1 VDGSAAH
8 QGPFTVR
15 HGRDHC
21 TIQISEDIIV
31 VTGGAYTENNA
42 TQYHLTDGSETRL
55 TPLLGEGREGHV
67 CGVYQDTSGQQ
78 ILLITGGTYYSGSYH
93 YLSSTEVATYTEGS
107 SKLEWREVGN
117 LPSGR
122 TNLRAALVDN
132 VIHVTGGNYRG
143 VTGGDYRLTS
153 ILAWDSSSESWQH
166 VGDLT
171 IARSGHAAV
180 GVPASMIEC

>member
-1 VDGSAAH
+1 
-8 QGPFTVR
+8 
-15 HGRDHC
+15 
-21 TIQISEDIIV
+21 
-31 VTGGAYTENNA
+31 
-42 TQYHLTDGSETRL
+42 
-55 TPLLGEGREGHV
+55 LGHA
-67 CGVYQDTSGQQ
+67 CGVYQGRSGQQ
-78 ILLITGGTYYSGSYH
+78 VLLITGGWDGNQK
-93 YLSSTEVATYTEGS
+93 LSSTEVATYTEGS